1 MKSLIRI
8 ILCIITAVIIA
19 CDLPP
24 AKKDEPAPVS
34 KPRQSVKNALNNKK
48 QTLIFW
54 PSAFPQN
61 STELTPD
68 IKRQLNDLITIA
80 REERI
85 DLKLVCGNW
94 DKNDENKTLAF
105 ERAKLVA
112 QYIRYNCSG
121 IFNPDYSLN
130 SPPLVNS
137 NTNAA
142 NIILYTGTGG
152 MPDITGM
159 FNQKKQTPAGKKFRA
174 TGIIAL
180 SNYQTGTAPL
190 PNEITASGNSLN
202 ILQEKINEVVS
213 LKTTLEEKRTD
224 MIKTRLEYETDV
236 TQLKIEIDNERQS
249 SQIDTY
255 AQALKNKR
263 IRNNLALIQRQ
274 SAYVDKINQLEN
286 KILQGIEEL
295 LYLER
300 EAKADLKMVKLLDN
314 KDELVQ
320 RIDRSL
326 QNYSSSSP
334 KFAIEVK
341 QLKFKPLKQIW
352 QEIAPPPP
360 EEKLP
365 PKPMQESGNM
375 LKQ

>member
-112 QYIRYNCSG
+112 QYIRYNCSSL
-121 IFNPDYSLN
+121 FNPDHSL
-130 SPPLVNS
+130 SAPPIVNG
-137 NTNAA
+137 NTNTA
-142 NIILYTGTGG
+142 NIILYAGTESQYAMDG
-152 MPDITGM
+152 ISV
-159 FNQKKQTPAGKKFRA
+159 QKKESPGTNKFRA
-174 TGIIAL
+174 TGLIAL

-236 TQLKIEIDNERQS
+236 TQLKVEIDNERKS
-249 SQIDTY
+249 SQIDSY

-263 IRNNLALIQRQ
+263 VRNNLALIQRQ
-274 SAYVDKINQLEN
+274 SAYVDKISQLEQ

-326 QNYSSSSP
+326 QNYSSSSA
-334 KFAIEVK
+334 KFAIEAK

-352 QEIAPPPP
+352 QEIAPPP

-365 PKPMQESGNM
+365 QKPMQESGNV

>member
-1 MKSLIRI
+1 MRSLARI

-19 CDLPP
+19 CDVPP

-34 KPRQSVKNALNNKK
+34 KPQQSVKNALNNKK

-94 DKNDENKTLAF
+94 DKNEDNKTLAF

-121 IFNPDYSLN
+121 LFNPDYSL
-130 SPPLVNS
+130 SAPPIVNG
-137 NTNAA
+137 NTNTA
-142 NIILYTGTGG
+142 NIILYAGTESQYAMDGISG
-152 MPDITGM
+152 
-159 FNQKKQTPAGKKFRA
+159 QKKESPGNNKFRA
-174 TGIIAL
+174 TGLIAL
-180 SNYQTGTAPL
+180 SNNQTGNGHL
-190 PNEITASGNSLN
+190 SNEMTTSGNSMN

-224 MIKTRLEYETDV
+224 MIKTRLEYETEV

-326 QNYSSSSP
+326 QNYSSSSA

-341 QLKFKPLKQIW
+341 HLKFKPLKQIW
-352 QEIAPPPP
+352 QEISPAP
-360 EEKLP
+360 EEKLQQ
-365 PKPMQESGNM
+365 KPLREGGNI
-375 LKQ
+375 